1 MSTNQLHGKTFERE
15 VITKC
20 FGLTEEQASELSN
33 TSMFD
38 IPFGITTCQHPTG
51 DPVSIKTAAAKV
63 AAGAAIVCLSDAR
76 RVWSWDRP
84 LILVVGLYDQ
94 VGKVKRFHT
103 VFEFHIQLTDSERR
117 RLYGDLTL
125 DEVTHF
131 HETLKLFGPGQH
143 LAASAWAKAH
153 KAELSTRA
161 TGAIQLNPK
170 IDSKRQRRLQCSS
183 PLEQLRSAC
192 DDVRQFTQETG
203 GYRGLTMPFE
213 VLSSRRERKP
223 RTSTKGAAA
232 DCEGRASLGLKGS
245 EGTEAMTATT
255 LPQGTA
261 ESVC

>member
-20 FGLTEEQASELSN
+20 FGLTEEQVSELSN
-33 TSMFD
+33 TSVFD

-51 DPVSIKTAAAKV
+51 NPVSIKTAAAK
-63 AAGAAIVCLSDAR
+63 AAARAAIVCLSDAR
-76 RVWSWDRP
+76 RVWAWDRP

-94 VGKVKRFHT
+94 VAEVKRFHT

-125 DEVTHF
+125 AEVTHF
-131 HETLKLFGPGQH
+131 HETLMRFGPGQH
-143 LAASAWAKAH
+143 LAASAWAKSH

-170 IDSKRQRRLQCSS
+170 IDSRRQRRLQCSA
-183 PLEQLRSAC
+183 PLERLRGAC
-192 DDVRQFTQETG
+192 DDVREFTQATG
-203 GYRGLTMPFE
+203 GYRGLAMPFE

-223 RTSTKGAAA
+223 RTS
-232 DCEGRASLGLKGS
+232 
-245 EGTEAMTATT
+245 
-255 LPQGTA
+255 
-261 ESVC
+261 